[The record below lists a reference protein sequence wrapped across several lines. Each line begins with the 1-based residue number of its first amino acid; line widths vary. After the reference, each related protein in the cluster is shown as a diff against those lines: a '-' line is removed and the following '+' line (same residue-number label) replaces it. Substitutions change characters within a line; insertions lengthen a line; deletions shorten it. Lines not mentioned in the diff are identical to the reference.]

1 MDFER
6 SLVRLSW
13 VLPAT
18 HRKLTEVQNSSLGW
32 LHRVLSS
39 HPQPSR
45 HREDENRSHGST
57 SARRSFLKAMPLST
71 AESGHPTR
79 WGFGNSRDR
88 PCVSRSTTRFSSLLN
103 SSCSL

>member
-6 SLVRLSW
+6 SLIRLSW

-45 HREDENRSHGST
+45 HREDENRSNGEPRLCAT
-57 SARRSFLKAMPLST
+57 SSSRGLFAQFGEFLKART
-71 AESGHPTR
+71 AGTEVLQPR
-79 WGFGNSRDR
+79 LDL
-88 PCVSRSTTRFSSLLN
+88 CQA
-103 SSCSL
+103 